1 MSNPLVI
8 CALNDEFK
16 TKSSKIDLLYTGVG
30 KINAAISI
38 TKYLSKRTLPEY
50 VINYGTAGSKTIEV
64 GRIVDCT
71 KFIQR
76 DMDATGLGFK
86 KYETPFDTKYP
97 KTIDFSFFE
106 KNPINLYL
114 TCATGDKFMNS
125 EDSHVG
131 DVVDMEAYALAKVC
145 FKYGIPFISFKFI
158 SDGADTDANIDWK
171 KNINN
176 GENLFKSM
184 VLDPLALI

>member
-1 MSNPLVI
+1 MNNPLVV
-8 CALNDEFK
+8 CALKDELK

-50 VINYGTAGSKTIEV
+50 VINYGTAGSNTIEV
-64 GRIVDCT
+64 GKIVDCT

-86 KYETPFDTKYP
+86 KHETPFDTKYP
-97 KTIDFSFFE
+97 KIIDFSFFE
-106 KNPINLYL
+106 KNPINMYL
-114 TCATGDKFMNS
+114 TCATGDSFINS
-125 EDSHVG
+125 EDSHIG

-145 FKYGIPFISFKFI
+145 YKYDIPFISFKFI
-158 SDGADTDANIDWK
+158 SDGADTNANIDWK
-171 KNINN
+171 RNINN
-176 GENLFKSM
+176 GEKLFKSI